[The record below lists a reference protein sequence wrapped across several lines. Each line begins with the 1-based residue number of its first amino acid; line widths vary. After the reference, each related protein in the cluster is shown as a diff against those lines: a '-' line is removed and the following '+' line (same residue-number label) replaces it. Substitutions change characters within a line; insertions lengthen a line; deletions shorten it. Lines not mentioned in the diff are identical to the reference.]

1 MLKKWIF
8 LQTLWNFEIMIHAT
22 SLVKKIHFSSSSM
35 APSSSTWLEKS
46 LSEIRPSLNIS
57 GVSTY
62 LVLTRVELRGKS
74 EWSRC
79 FFFAC
84 GHWHKA
90 NIFADDHGRVLVRFC
105 WSLRG
110 FMWYSTWVIG
120 LFILNI
126 FSSWSY
132 RCVHKYLYSVCVS
145 SLSYNQPWVHGS
157 C

>member
-1 MLKKWIF
+1 MFTDQMLKILKLQWPMRSKSAIDLLEKWIF
-8 LQTLWNFEIMIHAT
+8 LLSWQNFEIRIHAN

-110 FMWYSTWVIG
+110 FMWCSTWVIW
-120 LFILNI
+120 LFILL
-126 FSSWSY
+126 
-132 RCVHKYLYSVCVS
+132 H
-145 SLSYNQPWVHGS
+145 S
-157 C
+157 CEF